1 MMRPRGSVVV
11 GVLVGGLV
19 VAACTGG
26 TDSATTSSA
35 PEAGAVVATTT
46 GAPAPTA
53 TTSTLGGAITAT
65 ESDEARIESLLAIFD
80 AYNADDIDSIVT
92 LFRPGTDL
100 WALGPAGGAST
111 RRALTTLT
119 VTAGDKA
126 TVDKCAASGDMTIEC
141 DVRFEDDLHGAAGIT
156 LRLIEQYHFS
166 DDGQIVR
173 VLMNEPD
180 GNGYLAM
187 EQALTSWLA
196 NEYPDEALRVRSLTF
211 FSDERY
217 SMLLNRVEEFV
228 AQSTDYPP

>member
-1 MMRPRGSVVV
+1 MTRSRGSVVV

-19 VAACTGG
+19 VASCTGS
-26 TDSATTSSA
+26 TDPATTSSA
-35 PEAGAVVATTT
+35 PEAGAAVAVTTT
-46 GAPAPTA
+46 APAAAA
-53 TTSTLGGAITAT
+53 TTSTLGGAIPGI

-80 AYNADDIDSIVT
+80 AYNADDIDSIVA
-92 LFRPGTDL
+92 LFRPGTDM

-111 RRALTTLT
+111 RRALTTLMVTSGDT
-119 VTAGDKA
+119 VTVDECTA
-126 TVDKCAASGDMTIEC
+126 TGEGTIVC
-141 DVRFEDDLHGAAGIT
+141 DVTFEDDLHGAAGVT
-156 LRLIEQYHFS
+156 LRLVEEYHFS

-173 VLMNEPD
+173 VSMSEPD

-196 NEYPDEALRVRSLTF
+196 NEYPDEAARVRSLTF

-217 SMLLNRVEEFV
+217 TMLLNRVEEFV